1 MKTLDIRVA
10 FGAIDRFTRPV
21 NAARKSASGLTESL
35 KNTQAA
41 ASKLNAQAD
50 TFNRLRNSIN
60 KTSQQ
65 IDKTRRSLSG
75 LNQAQRDGT
84 VLTDAQRE
92 RMSALAAKLD
102 RLSAARTRETQKL
115 RTVSDALRQHGI
127 NLAGGNRTIESA
139 IRRTEQYNQ
148 TLERERRQLAA
159 VTQARARYDRLQTLS
174 DKLRGAGTMAMAGG
188 AAAGYAAG
196 RFLAPAVG
204 FGAEMSR
211 VQALTRLDKNDDQLS
226 ALRQQAKKLGAE
238 TAFTTTDAASGQA
251 FLAMAGFTPQAIR
264 AALPGVLNM
273 ALAGGMELGESA
285 DIGSN
290 VLSQFSLPA
299 GQMDRVSD
307 VLTAAF
313 TRTNTDL
320 RQLGET
326 MVYAGPVMSKLG
338 IDVEKAAAMAGI
350 LANNGMRGSMAGTAM
365 RASLARL
372 ASPTKKAKTALDEL
386 GVSVADAS
394 GKMRPVESILLD
406 LFNAT
411 KKYGETDQVSFFKD
425 IAGEEA
431 FVGLQSL
438 AQGAGSGAL
447 QKLIAE
453 LGNAKGEANKAAKV
467 MADNLSG
474 DLKELDSAWE
484 GLRIAVEETADGA
497 LRKLSQ
503 GLTSILNGV
512 TGWANANPQ
521 LTKTLLLLTAG
532 IIGTTVAAGGLSLTL
547 GILAGPF
554 AKLQLG
560 LSMLTMRAS
569 GASKILGVFSGPLAR
584 ISGWGRVFST
594 VLGSVSGGLRS
605 MTALLPAMRAGLLGA
620 FMAPGA
626 AIGSLVRGIGMFALR
641 LSGLPMLWS
650 AITTGISILGGA
662 LSLLLSPIG
671 LLVGAFVLAGV
682 MIWKYWEPI
691 KAFFTGFL
699 GGLVS
704 SMAPA
709 FAPFVTLFGQIA
721 DGIGRVWNWFTRL
734 LSPVQTSQTS
744 LDKCAGA
751 GRRFGE
757 VLGSALATLM
767 TPLTWL
773 ADAVSSLLEKLG
785 MVPDAINTASSQM
798 DALLNKANNLRNTL
812 PMQAA
817 TVVPDAKP
825 APAMSGTMRRLSA
838 IEDNTKQT
846 AANTKKIGPGDIVF
860 KNLPPALAVRG
871 QWQES
876 RIARSAAGS
885 PLSMRPAAP
894 VVSSPVRLPALPSPA
909 AAATSARQAA
919 AVPAG
924 ALPPVVINL
933 HGVDR
938 QDAQELAKIVKQA
951 VSAELDRRAQRARG
965 SYKDRE

>member
-174 DKLRGAGTMAMAGG
+174 GKLRGAGTMAMAGG

-211 VQALTRLDKNDDQLS
+211 VQALTRLDKNDEQLS

-569 GASKILGVFSGPLAR
+569 GASKILGVFSGPLAQ

-709 FAPFVTLFGQIA
+709 FAPFVRVFGQLA
-721 DGIGRVWNWFTRL
+721 DGVGRVWNWFKKL
-734 LSPVQTSQTS
+734 FSPVKTSQQS
-744 LDKCAGA
+744 LENCASA

-767 TPLTWL
+767 APLTWL
-773 ADAVSSLLEKLG
+773 EDKLSVLLEKLG
-785 MVPDAINTASSQM
+785 LVPDAINTAGRGL
-798 DALLNKANNLRNTL
+798 DELLNKASNLRNTL

-876 RIARSAAGS
+876 RIARSVAGS

-909 AAATSARQAA
+909 AAASSARQAA

-924 ALPPVVINL
+924 VLPPVVINL

-938 QDAQELAKIVKQA
+938 QDAQELAKIVTQA
-951 VSAELDRRAQRARG
+951 VSAELDRRARRARG
-965 SYKDRE
+965 SYRDRE